1 MKRLM
6 LIGRSGAGK
15 TTLVQCIKA
24 LPLEYSKTQV
34 IQYSEEF
41 IDLPGE
47 YLENRGLY
55 RAIIVTAAEADAI
68 GLVVDAA
75 NEDNWFPEG
84 FATMFAK
91 PVIGIVTKADKV
103 DANVKRAIGFVEQA
117 GAQKVIVTSAY
128 QNEGVAT
135 LLDWLDDTKGGV
147 HDDAYL

>member
-75 NEDNWFPEG
+75 TEDNCFP
-84 FATMFAK
+84 
-91 PVIGIVTKADKV
+91 
-103 DANVKRAIGFVEQA
+103 
-117 GAQKVIVTSAY
+117 
-128 QNEGVAT
+128 
-135 LLDWLDDTKGGV
+135 
-147 HDDAYL
+147 